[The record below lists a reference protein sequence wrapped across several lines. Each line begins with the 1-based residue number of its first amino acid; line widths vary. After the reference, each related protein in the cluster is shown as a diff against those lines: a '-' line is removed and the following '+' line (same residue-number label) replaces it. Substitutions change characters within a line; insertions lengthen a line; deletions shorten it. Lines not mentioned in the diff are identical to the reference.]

1 LNLLQD
7 DALAARATRH
17 GIAPMQG
24 RRYETMIDRANL
36 AQGAR
41 AAAFSIDAGRGFNH
55 NTPATPVGRNPGTT
69 PGSSG

>member
-1 LNLLQD
+1 
-7 DALAARATRH
+7 
-17 GIAPMQG
+17 MQG